1 MGSGTHRATS
11 FSVKK
16 DFGWSLGGAGV
27 LASSRAVKLS
37 GELVSAFIHSGRV

>member
-16 DFGWSLGGAGV
+16 DFGWSLGGAGI
-27 LASSRAVKLS
+27 LASSRAVKFS
-37 GELVSAFIHSGRV
+37 GELVSAFTHSACV